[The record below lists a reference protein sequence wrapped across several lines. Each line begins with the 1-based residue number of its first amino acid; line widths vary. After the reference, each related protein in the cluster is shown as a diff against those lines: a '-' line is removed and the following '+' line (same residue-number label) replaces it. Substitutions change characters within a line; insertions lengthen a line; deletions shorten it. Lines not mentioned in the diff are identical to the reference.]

1 MESTLKSELLEKAKL
16 TLSIDSDDTSHDD
29 YLGVLIDAE
38 FEVALARTGRTE
50 AEINEALKEAIV
62 RNVGIRF
69 DSMPGTEDKRDLD
82 TYHNFN
88 KQPMF

>member
-1 MESTLKSELLEKAKL
+1 MEATLKSELLDNAKL
-16 TLSIDSDDTSHDD
+16 TLSLDSHDTSYDG
-29 YLGVLIDAE
+29 YLEILIDAE
-38 FEVALARTGRTE
+38 FEIALARTGRTE

-69 DSMPGTEDKRDLD
+69 DSMEGKRDLD

>member
-1 MESTLKSELLEKAKL
+1 MEATLKSELLENAKL
-16 TLSIDSDDTSHDD
+16 TLSLDCDDTSHDD
-29 YLGVLIDAE
+29 YLELLIDAE
-38 FEVALARTGRTE
+38 FEIALARTGRTE
-50 AEINEALKEAIV
+50 KEINDALKEAIV

>member
-1 MESTLKSELLEKAKL
+1 METALKSELLENAKL
-16 TLSIDSDDTSHDD
+16 TLSLDSDDTSHDS
-29 YLGVLIDAE
+29 YLELLIDAE
-38 FEVALARTGRTE
+38 FEIALARTGRTE

-69 DSMPGTEDKRDLD
+69 DSMEDKRDLD

>member
-1 MESTLKSELLEKAKL
+1 MEATLKSELLEKAKI
-16 TLSIDSDDTSHDD
+16 TLSLDSDDTSHDG
-29 YLGVLIDAE
+29 YLGLLIDAE
-38 FEVALARTGRTE
+38 FEIALARTGRTE

-62 RNVGIRF
+62 RNAGIRF
-69 DSMPGTEDKRDLD
+69 DSMEGKRDLD

>member
-1 MESTLKSELLEKAKL
+1 MEATLKSELLKNAKL
-16 TLSIDSDDTSHDD
+16 TSSLDCDDTSHDD
-29 YLGVLIDAE
+29 YLELLIDAE
-38 FEVALARTGRTE
+38 FETALARTGRTE
-50 AEINEALKEAIV
+50 AEINEALKEAIA

-69 DSMPGTEDKRDLD
+69 DSMEDKRDLD

>member
-1 MESTLKSELLEKAKL
+1 MEATLKSELLEKAKL
-16 TLSIDSDDTSHDD
+16 TLSLDSNDTSHDD

-38 FEVALARTGRTE
+38 FEIALARTGRTE
-50 AEINEALKEAIV
+50 AEINEALKEAIA

-69 DSMPGTEDKRDLD
+69 DSMEDKRDLD

>member
-1 MESTLKSELLEKAKL
+1 MEATLKSELLEKAKL
-16 TLSIDSDDTSHDD
+16 TLSLDEDDTSHDD

-38 FEVALARTGRTE
+38 FEIALARTGRTE

-62 RNVGIRF
+62 RNVGIKF

>member
-1 MESTLKSELLEKAKL
+1 MMEATLKSELLKNAKL
-16 TLSIDSDDTSHDD
+16 TLSLDCDDTSHDS
-29 YLGVLIDAE
+29 YLELLIDAE
-38 FEVALARTGRTE
+38 FEIALARTGRTE
-50 AEINEALKEAIV
+50 EEINEALKEAIV

-69 DSMPGTEDKRDLD
+69 DSMEDKRNLD

>member
-1 MESTLKSELLEKAKL
+1 MEATLKSELLEKAKL
-16 TLSIDSDDTSHDD
+16 TLSLDEVDTSHDS
-29 YLGVLIDAE
+29 YLELLIDAE
-38 FEVALARTGRTE
+38 FEIALARTGRTE

-69 DSMPGTEDKRDLD
+69 DSMEDKRNLD

>member
-1 MESTLKSELLEKAKL
+1 MMEATLKSELLENAKL
-16 TLSIDSDDTSHDD
+16 TLSLDCDDTSHDS
-29 YLGVLIDAE
+29 YLEILIDAE
-38 FEVALARTGRTE
+38 FEIALARTGRTE

-69 DSMPGTEDKRDLD
+69 DSMEDKRDLD

>member
-1 MESTLKSELLEKAKL
+1 MIHILLFQFYDSTIKSIADFNPTAQFWNFNSTIVRLK
-16 TLSIDSDDTSHDD
+16 
-29 YLGVLIDAE
+29 E
-38 FEVALARTGRTE
+38 FEIALARTGRTE

-69 DSMPGTEDKRDLD
+69 DSMEDKRDLD

>member
-1 MESTLKSELLEKAKL
+1 MEATLKSELLENAKL
-16 TLSIDSDDTSHDD
+16 TLSLDCDDTSHDS
-29 YLGVLIDAE
+29 YLEILIDAE
-38 FEVALARTGRTE
+38 FEIALARTGRTE
-50 AEINEALKEAIV
+50 AEINEALKEAVV

-69 DSMPGTEDKRDLD
+69 DSMEDKRDLD

>member
-1 MESTLKSELLEKAKL
+1 METALKSELLEKAKL
-16 TLSIDSDDTSHDD
+16 TLSLDEDGTSHDS
-29 YLGVLIDAE
+29 YLELLIDAE
-38 FEVALARTGRTE
+38 FEIALARTGRTE

-62 RNVGIRF
+62 RNVGIKF
-69 DSMPGTEDKRDLD
+69 DSMEDKRNLD

>member
-1 MESTLKSELLEKAKL
+1 MEATLKSELLKNAKL
-16 TLSIDSDDTSHDD
+16 TSSLDCDDTSHDD
-29 YLGVLIDAE
+29 YLELLIDAE
-38 FEVALARTGRTE
+38 FEIALARTGKTE

-62 RNVGIRF
+62 RNVAIRF
-69 DSMPGTEDKRDLD
+69 DSMEDKRDLD

>member
-1 MESTLKSELLEKAKL
+1 MEATLKSELLEKAKL
-16 TLSIDSDDTSHDD
+16 TLSLDEVDTSHDS
-29 YLGVLIDAE
+29 YLELLIDAE
-38 FEVALARTGRTE
+38 FEIALARTGRTE

-62 RNVGIRF
+62 RNVGIKF
-69 DSMPGTEDKRDLD
+69 DSMDGKRDLD

>member
-1 MESTLKSELLEKAKL
+1 MEATLKSELLEKARL
-16 TLSIDSDDTSHDD
+16 TSSLDCDDTSHDG
-29 YLGVLIDAE
+29 YLELLIDAE
-38 FEVALARTGRTE
+38 FEIALARTGRTE

-69 DSMPGTEDKRDLD
+69 DSMEDKRDLD

>member
-1 MESTLKSELLEKAKL
+1 MESTLKSELLEKAKQ
-16 TLSIDSDDTSHDD
+16 TLSLDCDDASHDD
-29 YLGVLIDAE
+29 YLELLIDAE
-38 FEVALARTGRTE
+38 FEIALARTGRTE
-50 AEINEALKEAIV
+50 EEINEALKEAIV

-69 DSMPGTEDKRDLD
+69 DSMEDKRDLD